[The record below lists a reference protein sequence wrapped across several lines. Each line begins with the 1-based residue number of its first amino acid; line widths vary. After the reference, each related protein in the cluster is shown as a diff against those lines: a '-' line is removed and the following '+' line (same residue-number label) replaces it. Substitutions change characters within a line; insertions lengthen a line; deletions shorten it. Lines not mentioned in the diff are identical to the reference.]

1 MQKSPFARRH
11 APLVLKVASAVV
23 VVDAVSKAWALQAL
37 VPARWPGP
45 VDGPVQAVFDLLLI
59 ATVAALAREITS
71 APWAVVAGL
80 AAGAATGDLIDR
92 LARPPG
98 PLRGAL
104 VHWIDAPPLSA
115 FNLADVAY
123 VGATVL
129 ALSLRSPRPA

>member
-11 APLVLKVASAVV
+11 APLVLKVATTVV
-23 VVDAVSKAWALQAL
+23 VVDALSKAWALHAL
-37 VPARWPGP
+37 GATPSAFP
-45 VDGPVQAVFDLLLI
+45 VTGPVQAVFDLLMI
-59 ATVAALAREITS
+59 ATVTALAREITS
-71 APWAVVAGL
+71 PGWAVVAGL

-92 LARPPG
+92 IARPPG

-104 VHWIDAPPLSA
+104 VHWIDTPLAA

-123 VGATVL
+123 VVATVL